1 MVDHRPLQRAVRFA
15 VHGNEHSAQ
24 ARAYSVEAV
33 AHTIEREGD
42 ARLRYAGRRLRSGA
56 HDERP
61 MSDATEKFFDEL
73 ARRGH
78 EPALSSVAG
87 RVRFDIVDAEHTDH
101 WLVHIDHGAI
111 TVSRQKR
118 KADCTVRADVDV
130 FDRLA
135 RGEDNAMAA
144 TLRGALV
151 CS

>member
-1 MVDHRPLQRAVRFA
+1 
-15 VHGNEHSAQ
+15 
-24 ARAYSVEAV
+24 
-33 AHTIEREGD
+33 
-42 ARLRYAGRRLRSGA
+42 
-56 HDERP
+56 

-73 ARRGH
+73 TRRGH
-78 EPALSSVAG
+78 EPALTSVAG

-101 WLVHIDHGAI
+101 WLVHIDHGVI
-111 TVSRQKR
+111 SVSRHKR

-151 CS
+151 CSGDVDLLLAIQKLFPGPGPEQHEPGAS